1 MVHSQRF
8 EKVGNVS
15 NLVLLEGNIGS
26 ISFPNLVQ
34 LIKLEQKTAKL
45 ELGRVE
51 IGQSAEMYFQNGAL
65 KYAAVNVLRGEDA
78 MFRIICWWNV
88 GTFRVIEAT
97 AEDLPESN
105 INRPID
111 WVLLEGMRRM
121 DECHHYKG
129 LVTDLTSAVSYSQEG
144 LDAFQWDRGDN
155 PEWIP
160 HWMRRLPRS
169 FTMAQFFE
177 NSHLG
182 EQETCASLKSLLYTG
197 AVIAHSSDGIDPASA
212 PIQRTRF
219 DSFALI
225 IMEFVGYEV
234 AHHLVESACQ
244 EMSISDLENV
254 TFGQMVDLSDRL
266 GMAISRM
273 VGFDQG
279 QECMRKLRARITSL
293 L

>member
-1 MVHSQRF
+1 MAHT
-8 EKVGNVS
+8 
-15 NLVLLEGNIGS
+15 LLLEGNVAS

-34 LIKLEQKTAKL
+34 LLKLEQKTAKL
-45 ELGRVE
+45 ELSRVE
-51 IGQSAEMYFQNGAL
+51 IGQTAEMYFVGGNL
-65 KYAAVNVLRGEDA
+65 KYAAVNALRGEDA
-78 MFRIICWWNV
+78 MFRIICWWKV
-88 GTFRVIEAT
+88 GVFKVTEIEKDEIPT
-97 AEDLPESN
+97 HN
-105 INRPID
+105 ISRPID

-129 LVTDLTSAVSYSQEG
+129 IVHDLTTAVSYTQDA
-144 LDAFQWDRGDN
+144 LDAFRWDQQDP

-160 HWMRRLPRS
+160 HWMRKLPRS
-169 FTMAQFFE
+169 FTLAQFFDS
-177 NSHLG
+177 SHLG
-182 EQETCASLKSLLYTG
+182 ELETCAALKSLLYTG
-197 AVIAHSSDGIDPASA
+197 AAMAHQAGMSPDIASS

-225 IMEFVGYEV
+225 VMEYLGYEI
-234 AHHLVESACQ
+234 ANNLVEAACQ
-244 EMSISDLENV
+244 EMGVMDLDQV

-266 GMAISRM
+266 GMAVSRM

>member
-1 MVHSQRF
+1 M
-8 EKVGNVS
+8 S
-15 NLVLLEGNIGS
+15 NLTLLEGNIAS

-45 ELGRVE
+45 ELSRVE
-51 IGQSAEMYFQNGAL
+51 IGQSADMYFVGGNL
-65 KYAAVNVLRGEDA
+65 KYAAVNALRGEEA
-78 MFRIICWWNV
+78 MFRIICWWKS
-88 GTFRVIEAT
+88 GTFRVLEISPDEV
-97 AEDLPESN
+97 PESN
-105 INRPID
+105 INRQID

-129 LVTDLTSAVSYSQEG
+129 IVQDLTSAISYTQDA
-144 LDAFQWDRGDN
+144 LDAFQWDRAEQ

-160 HWMRRLPRS
+160 HWMRKLPRS
-169 FTMAQFFE
+169 FTLAQFFE
-177 NSHLG
+177 QSALG
-182 EQETCASLKSLLYTG
+182 EMESCAALKSLLYTG
-197 AVIAHSSDGIDPASA
+197 AAVAHSSDSGPDLASA

-225 IMEFVGYEV
+225 VMEYVGYEV
-234 AHHLVESACQ
+234 ANNLVESACQ
-244 EMSISDLENV
+244 EMGLMDLENV

>member
-1 MVHSQRF
+1 MSHT
-8 EKVGNVS
+8 
-15 NLVLLEGNIGS
+15 LLLEGNVAS

-34 LIKLEQKTAKL
+34 LLKLEQKTAKL
-45 ELGRVE
+45 ELSRVE
-51 IGQSAEMYFQNGAL
+51 IGQTAEMYFVGGNL
-65 KYAAVNVLRGEDA
+65 KYAAVNALRGEDA
-78 MFRIICWWNV
+78 MFRIICWWKV
-88 GTFRVIEAT
+88 GVFKVTEIQTDEIPAH
-97 AEDLPESN
+97 N
-105 INRPID
+105 ISRPID

-129 LVTDLTSAVSYSQEG
+129 IVHDLTTAVSYTQDA
-144 LDAFQWDRGDN
+144 LDAFQWDRQDP

-160 HWMRRLPRS
+160 HWMRKLPRS
-169 FTMAQFFE
+169 FTLAQFFD

-182 EQETCASLKSLLYTG
+182 ELETCAALKSLLYTG
-197 AVIAHSSDGIDPASA
+197 AAMAHHAGSAPDIATS

-225 IMEFVGYEV
+225 VMEYLGYEV
-234 AHHLVESACQ
+234 ANNLVEAACQ
-244 EMSISDLENV
+244 EMGIVHLDNV

-266 GMAISRM
+266 GMAVSRM

>member
-1 MVHSQRF
+1 MAHT
-8 EKVGNVS
+8 
-15 NLVLLEGNIGS
+15 LLLEGNVAS

-34 LIKLEQKTAKL
+34 LLKLEQKTAKL
-45 ELGRVE
+45 ELSRVE
-51 IGQSAEMYFQNGAL
+51 ISQTAEMYFVGGNL
-65 KYAAVNVLRGEDA
+65 KYAAVNALRGEDA
-78 MFRIICWWNV
+78 MFRIICWWKV
-88 GTFRVIEAT
+88 GVFKVTEIDKDEIPAH
-97 AEDLPESN
+97 N
-105 INRPID
+105 ISRPID

-129 LVTDLTSAVSYSQEG
+129 IVHDLTTAVSYTQDA
-144 LDAFQWDRGDN
+144 LDAFQWDRQDP

-160 HWMRRLPRS
+160 HWMRKLPRS
-169 FTMAQFFE
+169 FTLAQFFE
-177 NSHLG
+177 SSHLG
-182 EQETCASLKSLLYTG
+182 ELETCAALKSLLYTG
-197 AVIAHSSDGIDPASA
+197 AAMAHQAGSSPDIANS

-225 IMEFVGYEV
+225 VMEYLGYEI
-234 AHHLVESACQ
+234 ANNLVEAACQ
-244 EMSISDLENV
+244 EMGVMDLDQV

-266 GMAISRM
+266 GMAVSRM

>member
-1 MVHSQRF
+1 MSHQT
-8 EKVGNVS
+8 
-15 NLVLLEGNIGS
+15 LLEGNIAS

-45 ELGRVE
+45 ELSRVE
-51 IGQSAEMYFQNGAL
+51 IGQTAEMYFIGGNL
-65 KYAAVNVLRGEDA
+65 KYAAVNHLRGEEA
-78 MFRIICWWNV
+78 MFRIICWWKV
-88 GTFRVIEAT
+88 GSFRVMEIAHDEC
-97 AEDLPESN
+97 PEHN
-105 INRPID
+105 ITRPID

-121 DECHHYKG
+121 DECHHFKG
-129 LVTDLTSAVSYSQEG
+129 LVGDLTSAVSYTQDA
-144 LDAFQWDRGDN
+144 LDAFSWDRQDP

-160 HWMRRLPRS
+160 HWMRKLPRS
-169 FTMAQFFE
+169 FTLAQFFDTAQ
-177 NSHLG
+177 LG
-182 EQETCASLKSLLYTG
+182 EMETCAAIKSLLYTG
-197 AVIAHSSDGIDPASA
+197 ATVAHSAEGGPDLASA

-225 IMEFVGYEV
+225 VMEYVGYEV
-234 AHHLVESACQ
+234 ANNLVDSACQ
-244 EMSISDLENV
+244 EMGLMDLEDV

>member
-1 MVHSQRF
+1 M
-8 EKVGNVS
+8 S
-15 NLVLLEGNIGS
+15 NLTLLEGNIAS

-45 ELGRVE
+45 ELSRVE
-51 IGQSAEMYFQNGAL
+51 IGQSAEMYFVGGNL
-65 KYAAVNVLRGEDA
+65 KYAAVNSLRGEEA
-78 MFRIICWWNV
+78 MFRIICWWKT
-88 GTFRVIEAT
+88 GTFRVLEISPDEV
-97 AEDLPESN
+97 PESN
-105 INRPID
+105 INRQID

-121 DECHHYKG
+121 DECHHYKSI
-129 LVTDLTSAVSYSQEG
+129 VQDLTSAISYTQDA
-144 LDAFQWDRGDN
+144 LDAFQWDRAEP

-160 HWMRRLPRS
+160 HWMRKLPRS
-169 FTMAQFFE
+169 FTLAQFFE
-177 NSHLG
+177 QSHLG
-182 EQETCASLKSLLYTG
+182 EMETCAALKSLLYTG
-197 AVIAHSSDGIDPASA
+197 AAVAHGSDSGPDLASA

-225 IMEFVGYEV
+225 VMEYVGYEV
-234 AHHLVESACQ
+234 ANNLVESACQ
-244 EMSISDLENV
+244 EMGLMDLENV

>member
-1 MVHSQRF
+1 M
-8 EKVGNVS
+8 S
-15 NLVLLEGNIGS
+15 NLTLLEGNIAS

-45 ELGRVE
+45 ELSRVE
-51 IGQSAEMYFQNGAL
+51 ISQSADMFFVGGNL
-65 KYAAVNVLRGEDA
+65 KYAAVNALRGEEA
-78 MFRIICWWNV
+78 MFRIICWWKS
-88 GTFRVIEAT
+88 GTFRVLEILPDEV
-97 AEDLPESN
+97 PESN
-105 INRPID
+105 INRQID

-121 DECHHYKG
+121 DECHHFKG
-129 LVTDLTSAVSYSQEG
+129 IVQDLTSAVSYTQDA
-144 LDAFQWDRGDN
+144 LDAFQWDRAEP

-160 HWMRRLPRS
+160 HWMRKLPRS
-169 FTMAQFFE
+169 FTLAQFFE
-177 NSHLG
+177 QSTLG
-182 EQETCASLKSLLYTG
+182 EMESCAALKSMLYTG
-197 AVIAHSSDGIDPASA
+197 AAVAHSSDSGADMASA

-225 IMEFVGYEV
+225 VMEYVGYEV
-234 AHHLVESACQ
+234 ANNLVESACQ
-244 EMSISDLENV
+244 EMGLMDLENV

>member
-1 MVHSQRF
+1 MAHT
-8 EKVGNVS
+8 
-15 NLVLLEGNIGS
+15 LLLEGNVAS

-34 LIKLEQKTAKL
+34 LLKLEQKTAKL
-45 ELGRVE
+45 ELSRVE
-51 IGQSAEMYFQNGAL
+51 IGQTAEMYFVGGNL
-65 KYAAVNVLRGEDA
+65 KYAAVNALRGEDA
-78 MFRIICWWNV
+78 MFRIICWWKV
-88 GTFRVIEAT
+88 GVFKVTEIDKDEIPAH
-97 AEDLPESN
+97 N
-105 INRPID
+105 ISRPID

-129 LVTDLTSAVSYSQEG
+129 IVHDLTTAVSYTQDA
-144 LDAFQWDRGDN
+144 LDAFQWDRQDP

-160 HWMRRLPRS
+160 HWMRKLPRS
-169 FTMAQFFE
+169 FTLAQFFDS
-177 NSHLG
+177 SHLG
-182 EQETCASLKSLLYTG
+182 ELETCAALKSLLYTG
-197 AVIAHSSDGIDPASA
+197 AAMAHQPGSSPDIANS

-225 IMEFVGYEV
+225 VMEYLGYEI
-234 AHHLVESACQ
+234 ANNLVEAACQ
-244 EMSISDLENV
+244 EMGVMDLDQV

-266 GMAISRM
+266 GMAVSRM

>member
-1 MVHSQRF
+1 
-8 EKVGNVS
+8 VS
-15 NLVLLEGNIGS
+15 NRVLLEGNIGS

-51 IGQSAEMYFQNGAL
+51 IGQSADMYFQKGML
-65 KYAAVNVLRGEDA
+65 KFAAVNVLRGEDA

-88 GTFRVIEAT
+88 GSFRVIEVDP
-97 AEDLPESN
+97 EDIPEAN

-121 DECHHYKG
+121 DECHHYKSI
-129 LVTDLTSAVSYSQEG
+129 VADLTSAVSYSQEG
-144 LDAFQWDRGDN
+144 LDAFQWDHGEN

-160 HWMRRLPRS
+160 HWMRKLPRS

-177 NSHLG
+177 HSHLG
-182 EQETCASLKSLLYTG
+182 EQESCGALKSLLYTG
-197 AVIAHSSDGIDPASA
+197 AVIAHSVDGLDPASA

-244 EMSISDLENV
+244 EMSLSDLENV

>member
-1 MVHSQRF
+1 MA
-8 EKVGNVS
+8 
-15 NLVLLEGNIGS
+15 NLTLLEGNIAS

-45 ELGRVE
+45 ELSRVE
-51 IGQSAEMYFQNGAL
+51 IGQAAEMYFVGGNL
-65 KYAAVNVLRGEDA
+65 KYASVNALRGEDA
-78 MFRIICWWNV
+78 MFRIICWWKV
-88 GTFRVIEAT
+88 GSFKVVECA
-97 AEDLPESN
+97 ADEVPEHN
-105 INRPID
+105 ISRQVD

-129 LVTDLTSAVSYSQEG
+129 LIADLTTAVSYTQDA
-144 LDAFQWDRGDN
+144 LDAFQWDRQDP

-160 HWMRRLPRS
+160 HWMRKLPRS
-169 FTMAQFFE
+169 FTLAQFFAE
-177 NSHLG
+177 SRLG
-182 EQETCASLKSLLYTG
+182 EMETCGALKSLLYTG
-197 AVIAHSSDGIDPASA
+197 AAVAHSADHGPDLASA

-219 DSFALI
+219 DSFSLI
-225 IMEFVGYEV
+225 VMEYVGYEV
-234 AHHLVESACQ
+234 ANNLVDSACR
-244 EMSISDLENV
+244 EMGLADLENV

>member
-1 MVHSQRF
+1 M
-8 EKVGNVS
+8 S
-15 NLVLLEGNIGS
+15 NLVLLEGNLGS

-51 IGQSAEMYFQNGAL
+51 IGQTAEMYFQNGML

-78 MFRIICWWNV
+78 MFRIICWWTV
-88 GTFRVIEAT
+88 GTFRVLEASP
-97 AEDLPESN
+97 EDLPEAN

-160 HWMRRLPRS
+160 HWMRKLPRS

-182 EQETCASLKSLLYTG
+182 EQETCAALKSLLYTG
-197 AVIAHSSDGIDPASA
+197 AVIAHSSDGMDPANA

-244 EMSISDLENV
+244 EMMIYDLENV

>member
-1 MVHSQRF
+1 M
-8 EKVGNVS
+8 S
-15 NLVLLEGNIGS
+15 NLVLLEGSIGS

-45 ELGRVE
+45 ELSKVE
-51 IGQSAEMYFQNGAL
+51 IGQSAEMYFQGGNL
-65 KYAAVNVLRGEDA
+65 KYAAVNVLRGEEA
-78 MFRIICWWNV
+78 MFRIICWWKA
-88 GTFRVIEAT
+88 GTFRVIET
-97 AEDLPESN
+97 PPDELPEPN
-105 INRPID
+105 ITRPID

-129 LVTDLTSAVSYSQEG
+129 LVTDLTTAVSYTQEA
-144 LDAFQWDRGDN
+144 LDAFQWDKNEN

-160 HWMRRLPRS
+160 HWMRKLPRS

-177 NSHLG
+177 TSHLG
-182 EQETCASLKSLLYTG
+182 EMETCGALKALLYTG
-197 AVIAHSSDGIDPASA
+197 AAMAHGHDGPDPANA

-225 IMEFVGYEV
+225 VMEFVGYEV
-234 AHHLVESACQ
+234 ANNLVESACQ
-244 EMSISDLENV
+244 DMGLMDLENV

>member
-1 MVHSQRF
+1 LAHT
-8 EKVGNVS
+8 
-15 NLVLLEGNIGS
+15 LLLEGNVAS

-34 LIKLEQKTAKL
+34 LLKLEQKTAKL
-45 ELGRVE
+45 ELSRVE
-51 IGQSAEMYFQNGAL
+51 IGQTAEMYFVGGNL
-65 KYAAVNVLRGEDA
+65 KYAAVNALRGEDA
-78 MFRIICWWNV
+78 MFRIICWWKV
-88 GTFRVIEAT
+88 GVFKVTEIEKDEIPT
-97 AEDLPESN
+97 HN
-105 INRPID
+105 ISRPID

-129 LVTDLTSAVSYSQEG
+129 IVHDLTTAVSYTQDA
-144 LDAFQWDRGDN
+144 LDAFQWDRQDP

-160 HWMRRLPRS
+160 HWMRKLPRS
-169 FTMAQFFE
+169 FTLAQFFDS
-177 NSHLG
+177 SHLG
-182 EQETCASLKSLLYTG
+182 ELETCAALKSLLYTG
-197 AVIAHSSDGIDPASA
+197 AAMAHQAGTSPDIASS

-225 IMEFVGYEV
+225 VMEYLGYEI
-234 AHHLVESACQ
+234 ANNLVEAACQ
-244 EMSISDLENV
+244 EMGVMDLDQV

-266 GMAISRM
+266 GMAVSRM

>member
-1 MVHSQRF
+1 MAHT
-8 EKVGNVS
+8 
-15 NLVLLEGNIGS
+15 LLLEGNVAS

-34 LIKLEQKTAKL
+34 LLKLEQKTAKL
-45 ELGRVE
+45 ELSRVE
-51 IGQSAEMYFQNGAL
+51 IGQTAEMYFVGGNL
-65 KYAAVNVLRGEDA
+65 KYAAVNALRGEDA
-78 MFRIICWWNV
+78 MFRIICWWKV
-88 GTFRVIEAT
+88 GVFKVTEIEKDEIPT
-97 AEDLPESN
+97 HN
-105 INRPID
+105 ISRPID

-129 LVTDLTSAVSYSQEG
+129 IVHDLTTAVSYTQDA
-144 LDAFQWDRGDN
+144 LDAFQWDRQDP

-160 HWMRRLPRS
+160 HWMRKLPRS
-169 FTMAQFFE
+169 FTLAQFFDS
-177 NSHLG
+177 SHLG
-182 EQETCASLKSLLYTG
+182 ELETCAALKSLLYTG
-197 AVIAHSSDGIDPASA
+197 AAMAHQAGTSPDIASS

-225 IMEFVGYEV
+225 VMEYLGYEI
-234 AHHLVESACQ
+234 ANNLVEAACQ
-244 EMSISDLENV
+244 EMGVMDLDQV

-266 GMAISRM
+266 GMAVSRM

>member
-1 MVHSQRF
+1 MSH
-8 EKVGNVS
+8 
-15 NLVLLEGNIGS
+15 LTLLEGNVAS

-45 ELGRVE
+45 ELARVE
-51 IGQSAEMYFQNGAL
+51 IGQSAEMYFIGGNL
-65 KYAAVNVLRGEDA
+65 KYAAVNSLRGEEA
-78 MFRIICWWNV
+78 MFRIICWWKSGIFKV
-88 GTFRVIEAT
+88 MEIGTDEI
-97 AEDLPESN
+97 PEHN

-121 DECHHYKG
+121 DECHHFKG
-129 LVTDLTSAVSYSQEG
+129 IISDLTSAVSYTQDA
-144 LDAFQWDRGDN
+144 LDAFTWDRLDP

-160 HWMRRLPRS
+160 HWMRKLPRS
-169 FTMAQFFE
+169 FTLAQFFE
-177 NSHLG
+177 ISQLG
-182 EQETCASLKSLLYTG
+182 EMESCAALKSLLYTG
-197 AVIAHSSDGIDPASA
+197 ATAAHGSEGGPDMASD

-219 DSFALI
+219 DSFSLI
-225 IMEFVGYEV
+225 VMEFVGYEV
-234 AHHLVESACQ
+234 ANNLVDSACQ
-244 EMSISDLENV
+244 DMGMMDLEDV

-273 VGFDQG
+273 VGADQG

>member
-1 MVHSQRF
+1 
-8 EKVGNVS
+8 VS

-51 IGQSAEMYFQNGAL
+51 IGQSAEMYFQNGML

-97 AEDLPESN
+97 PEDLPESN

-160 HWMRRLPRS
+160 HWMRKLPRS

-182 EQETCASLKSLLYTG
+182 EQESCGALKSLLYTG
-197 AVIAHSSDGIDPASA
+197 AVIAHSSDGPDPANA

-234 AHHLVESACQ
+234 AHHLVDSACQ
-244 EMSISDLENV
+244 EMGIPDLENV